1 MRQTIFD
8 VKRKGIKMK
17 NKNAP
22 QVQGYLRD
30 FMLTVPEEIYACSGI
45 KILGRRIKS
54 LLFSTDASII
64 RNTNADAVIAVY
76 PFTPQP
82 IITQAVM
89 TAADVPVFVG
99 VGGGLTQGQR
109 VINLALHAEYQGALG
124 VVVNAPTSNEVI
136 AELKKSIDIPVVV
149 TVVSDNDDIEAR
161 INAGAD
167 IFNVSAAAQ
176 TPAIVAKIR
185 EKHPGF
191 PVIATG
197 GQTGESIMATINAGA
212 NAITWT
218 PPSNGE
224 IFKGIMEAYRKGLPH
239 P

>member
-1 MRQTIFD
+1 MAEQSIPE
-8 VKRKGIKMK
+8 VK
-17 NKNAP
+17 
-22 QVQGYLRD
+22 GYLRD
-30 FMLTVPEEIYACSGI
+30 FMLTVPQEIYSCTGI

-54 LLFSTDASII
+54 LLFSTDAGII

-82 IITQAVM
+82 VITQAVM

-109 VINLALHAEYQGALG
+109 VVNLALHAEYQGALG
-124 VVVNAPTSNEVI
+124 VVVNAPTKDEVI
-136 AELKKSIDIPVVV
+136 EQLKKSIDIPVVV
-149 TVVSDNDDIEAR
+149 TVVSDNDDIDAR
-161 INAGAD
+161 IAAGTD
-167 IFNVSAAAQ
+167 IFNVSAAAK
-176 TPAIVAKIR
+176 TPEVVAKI
-185 EKHPGF
+185 KAKYPDF

-197 GQTGESIMATINAGA
+197 GQSGETIKRTIESGA

-218 PPSNGE
+218 PPSNAEVFKE
-224 IFKGIMEAYRKGLPH
+224 IMAAYREGLPH

>member
-1 MRQTIFD
+1 MAEQSIPE
-8 VKRKGIKMK
+8 VK
-17 NKNAP
+17 
-22 QVQGYLRD
+22 GYLRD
-30 FMLTVPEEIYACSGI
+30 FMLTVPQEIYSCTGI

-54 LLFSTDASII
+54 LLFSTDAGII

-82 IITQAVM
+82 VITQAVM

-109 VINLALHAEYQGALG
+109 VVNLALHAEYQGALG
-124 VVVNAPTSNEVI
+124 VVVNAPTKDEVI
-136 AELKKSIDIPVVV
+136 EQLKKSIDIPVVV
-149 TVVSDNDDIEAR
+149 TVVSDNDDIDAR
-161 INAGAD
+161 IAAGTD
-167 IFNVSAAAQ
+167 IFNVSAAAK
-176 TPAIVAKIR
+176 TPEVVAKI
-185 EKHPGF
+185 KAKYPDF

-197 GQTGESIMATINAGA
+197 GQSGETIKRTIEAGA

-218 PPSNGE
+218 PPSNAEVFKE
-224 IFKGIMEAYRKGLPH
+224 IMAAYREGLPH

>member
-1 MRQTIFD
+1 MAEQQI
-8 VKRKGIKMK
+8 
-17 NKNAP
+17 P
-22 QVQGYLRD
+22 QVKGYLRD

-45 KILGRRIKS
+45 RILGRRIKS
-54 LLFSTDASII
+54 LLFSTDAGII

-124 VVVNAPTSNEVI
+124 VVVNAPTRNEVVS
-136 AELKKSIDIPVVV
+136 ELKKSVDIPVVV
-149 TVVSDNDDIEAR
+149 TVVSDVDDIAAR
-161 INAGAD
+161 IKSGAD
-167 IFNVSAAAQ
+167 ILNVSAAAR
-176 TPAIVAKIR
+176 TPEIVRKI
-185 EKHPGF
+185 KQAYPDI

-197 GQTGESIMATINAGA
+197 GQTSETIRATIEAGA

-218 PPSNGE
+218 PPSNADV
-224 IFKGIMEAYRKGLPH
+224 FKGIMAAYREGLPH

>member
-1 MRQTIFD
+1 MADQSIPE
-8 VKRKGIKMK
+8 VK
-17 NKNAP
+17 
-22 QVQGYLRD
+22 GYLRD
-30 FMLTVPEEIYACSGI
+30 FMLTVPQEIYSCTGI

-54 LLFSTDASII
+54 LLFSTDAGII

-82 IITQAVM
+82 VITQAVM

-109 VINLALHAEYQGALG
+109 VVNLALHAEYQGALG
-124 VVVNAPTSNEVI
+124 VVVNAPTKDEVI
-136 AELKKSIDIPVVV
+136 EQLKKSIDIPVVV
-149 TVVSDNDDIEAR
+149 TVVSDNDDIDAR
-161 INAGAD
+161 IAAGTD
-167 IFNVSAAAQ
+167 IFNVSAAAK
-176 TPAIVAKIR
+176 TPEVVAKI
-185 EKHPGF
+185 KAKYPDF

-197 GQTGESIMATINAGA
+197 GQSGETIKRTIESGA

-218 PPSNGE
+218 PPSNAEVFKE
-224 IFKGIMEAYRKGLPH
+224 IMAAYREGLPH

>member
-1 MRQTIFD
+1 MSEQNIPE
-8 VKRKGIKMK
+8 VK
-17 NKNAP
+17 
-22 QVQGYLRD
+22 GYLRD
-30 FMLTVPEEIYACSGI
+30 FMLTVPKEIYSCTGI

-54 LLFSTDASII
+54 LLFSTDAGII

-82 IITQAVM
+82 VITQAVM

-124 VVVNAPTSNEVI
+124 VVVNAPTKDEVI
-136 AELKKSIDIPVVV
+136 SELKKLIDIPVVV
-149 TVVSDNDDIEAR
+149 TVVSDVDDIDAR
-161 INAGAD
+161 IAAGAD
-167 IFNVSAAAQ
+167 IFNVSAAAN
-176 TPAIVAKIR
+176 TPRIVAKI
-185 EKHPGF
+185 KSMHPDF

-197 GQTGESIMATINAGA
+197 GQTGETIRKTIDAGA

-218 PPSNGE
+218 PPSNADV
-224 IFKGIMEAYRKGLPH
+224 FKDIMAAYRKGLPH